1 MFKYTHRKPD
11 PLKLLAI
18 VVTIAVLTTSAVDA
32 AEPFKAMSFNESLGI
47 ADLADGDLMLTP
59 VGRQGAGIH
68 MSYQGNTYQHD
79 AVTGTS
85 LNNQRNSSSP
95 AVFLSVRV
103 PW

>member
-18 VVTIAVLTTSAVDA
+18 VVTIAVLMTSAVDA
-32 AEPFKAMSFNESLGI
+32 AEPFHRSLNL
-47 ADLADGDLMLTP
+47 ADLADGELMITP
-59 VGRQGAGIH
+59 VGRQGAGVH
-68 MSYQGNTYQHD
+68 VTYQSTPKQYD
-79 AVTGTS
+79 TVKGAS
-85 LNNQRNSSSP
+85 LNTRSSGSTP